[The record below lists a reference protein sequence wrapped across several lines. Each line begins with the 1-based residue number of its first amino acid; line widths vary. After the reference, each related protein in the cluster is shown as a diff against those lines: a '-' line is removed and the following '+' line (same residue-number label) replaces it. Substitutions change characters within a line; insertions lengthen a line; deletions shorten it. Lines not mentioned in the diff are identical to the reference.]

1 MLRSFGDNIFT
12 VKIFVV
18 EAEIN
23 QSNVLE
29 NIVEF
34 NDKPRPRKKENTEK
48 TRNTFDSV
56 NAFYECWELTFNAF
70 EQGIFPIKAMKGEK
84 LEILTPKQMLQKFPI
99 ALSQVKTGNTSENLL
114 NEVKQMIYSLYQE
127 KEITIPKPTFD
138 DVSKNKKWS
147 HQSTSFVKELYFAK
161 LHGHGISLTWK
172 IKKLF

>member
-18 EAEIN
+18 EAEID
-23 QSNVLE
+23 QSNFLE

-56 NAFYECWELTFNAF
+56 NAFCECRELTLNAF
-70 EQGIFPIKAMKGEK
+70 EQGIFPIKAMKDEK
-84 LEILTPKQMLQKFPI
+84 LEILTPKQMLQKLPI

-114 NEVKQMIYSLYQE
+114 NEVKQMIYSFYQE

-138 DVSKNKKWS
+138 DVSKNKK
-147 HQSTSFVKELYFAK
+147 
-161 LHGHGISLTWK
+161 
-172 IKKLF
+172 